1 MEDKSRSVSPRSTL
15 VIKGGKRSS
24 SFSLDVKTD
33 SGDHKKVKIEVVDD
47 DKSQVNEDP
56 SEHEKK
62 PEVKV
67 KQEKSTVNP
76 SHRPFYLVRGG
87 PSIWDRADVIPKL
100 TFVND
105 NDPSAGSDEFTI
117 GIPEKMN
124 DEFIARMD
132 EFSMG
137 KRYKHLH
144 INACLPFVSKKILNQ
159 MKRRT
164 ETRLKLSNFSVQFRM
179 ESSVE
184 YRHLLMQK
192 LGQICAET
200 VTSVNTY
207 MTKDDF
213 PIVVCNK
220 IGFVIQKENHSFYS
234 TGYLRVIK
242 EMLDRSINLMYLETP
257 INCRN
262 VNFHLKDEI
271 IKDSELGPMCKISCL
286 LIARTEHWVYC
297 RNGFKSDGHSGI
309 IINQP
314 LFKLNLKM
322 GQEGFLKVESHL

>member
-1 MEDKSRSVSPRSTL
+1 MSSIAIVYHRLSEGKMEDKSRSVSPRSTL

-144 INACLPFVSKKILNQ
+144 INACLPF
-159 MKRRT
+159 
-164 ETRLKLSNFSVQFRM
+164 FRM

-262 VNFHLKDEI
+262 
-271 IKDSELGPMCKISCL
+271 
-286 LIARTEHWVYC
+286 
-297 RNGFKSDGHSGI
+297 SDGHSGI

-322 GQEGFLKVESHL
+322 GQEGFLKVLKSSVHVFFV